1 MLHEY
6 FTQKL
11 FTRKN
16 GEHWIRISDGRMFNF
31 GLNMLHIADHK
42 FDICEQKNNWWF
54 WFGSF
59 PMKICLWENFFYGI
73 ETTCGHHRK
82 TEFQVEFPSLSSE
95 HFLMTEEVRCNL
107 WLSSPDIFCFCATSV
122 HFSSLCFCQLDS
134 IHLITI
140 HLRKIS
146 PTPNSKLYL
155 EILRENEVDSFC
167 WYSSSDC
174 GGAENKSRKSILREK
189 LHPHI
194 DWRQFIFQCVEM
206 NSILTPTSKQ
216 NRCEP
221 SGEDWRLKSSIF
233 EYKSCLSLFVRH

>member
-16 GEHWIRISDGRMFNF
+16 GEHWIRISNGRMFSF

-122 HFSSLCFCQLDS
+122 HFSLFLSTWL
-134 IHLITI
+134 H
-140 HLRKIS
+140 S
-146 PTPNSKLYL
+146 PHHHPSPKNFTHSKLKTL
-155 EILRENEVDSFC
+155 SWNSQREWS
-167 WYSSSDC
+167 
-174 GGAENKSRKSILREK
+174 
-189 LHPHI
+189 
-194 DWRQFIFQCVEM
+194 RQFLLIFFFWQ
-206 NSILTPTSKQ
+206 
-216 NRCEP
+216 RCWE
-221 SGEDWRLKSSIF
+221 
-233 EYKSCLSLFVRH
+233 